1 MKNIKDILAEI
12 REAKTVLICGGENSG
27 KTSAIKEIVRDLSL
41 ESTILVLSNHRDIKS
56 GAFCSNNVDSLYKP
70 KGCTNVDLKYLDTD
84 DEYIFI
90 DERCDNIEEIKEN
103 IDKKL
108 IFVATIK
115 DKESIPTYV
124 KTYDLVIEVSKDEDG
139 NALFLNSYKR

>member
-1 MKNIKDILAEI
+1 MKNIEDILAEI

-41 ESTILVLSNHRDIKS
+41 ESTILVLSNHSDIKS
-56 GAFCSNNVDSLYKP
+56 GAFCSNKVDSLYKP
-70 KGCTNVDLKYLDTD
+70 KDCTNVDLKYLDTD

>member
-1 MKNIKDILAEI
+1 MKNIEDILAEI

-41 ESTILVLSNHRDIKS
+41 ESTILVLSNHSDIKS
-56 GAFCSNNVDSLYKP
+56 GAFCSNNVDSRYKP
-70 KGCTNVDLKYLDTD
+70 KDCTNVDLKYLDTD

-108 IFVATIK
+108 IFVVTIK

>member
-1 MKNIKDILAEI
+1 MKNIEDILAEI

-41 ESTILVLSNHRDIKS
+41 ESTILVLSNHSDIKS
-56 GAFCSNNVDSLYKP
+56 GAFCSNNVDRLYKP
-70 KGCTNVDLKYLDTD
+70 KDCTNVGLKYLDTD

-115 DKESIPTYV
+115 DRESIPTYV

>member
-1 MKNIKDILAEI
+1 MKNIEDILAEI

-41 ESTILVLSNHRDIKS
+41 ESTILVLSNHSDIKS
-56 GAFCSNNVDSLYKP
+56 GAFCSNKVDSLYKP
-70 KGCTNVDLKYLDTD
+70 KDCTNVDLKYLDTA

-108 IFVATIK
+108 IFVVTIK
-115 DKESIPTYV
+115 DKESSPTYV